1 MEKKM
6 EYQVKSQKLQDV
18 MSKTVRL
25 TAKAGDLGS
34 VAANVLTIPL
44 ADLSA
49 DAIEAS
55 DVLKASNLSE
65 DTEATP
71 SISGSNLLITDTALV
86 ATDIVDIVIRL
97 K

>member
-1 MEKKM
+1 M
-6 EYQVKSQKLQDV
+6 EYQVRSQKLQDV

-34 VAANVLTIPL
+34 VASNVLTIPL
-44 ADLSA
+44 ADFSA
-49 DAIEAS
+49 DDIQAS

-65 DTEATP
+65 ATQATP
-71 SISGSNLLITDTALV
+71 SISGSNLLITDVALI
-86 ATDIVDIVIRL
+86 ASDIVDIVIKL

>member
-1 MEKKM
+1 M

-18 MSKTVRL
+18 MAKTVRL
-25 TAKAGDLGS
+25 TAKASDLGS
-34 VAANVLTIPL
+34 VASNVLTIPL

-55 DVLKASNLSE
+55 DVLRAHNLSE

-71 SISGSNLLITDTALV
+71 SISGSNLLITDVALV
-86 ATDIVDIVIRL
+86 AADLVDLVIKL